1 MNYQSQGRFSL
12 IQKYIN
18 RWLSLPK
25 LSRAILTDKVV
36 TAFLDFGFDQILT
49 DQGIKFKDSHSLNCD
64 QAMRVNAQKFF
75 RWLGFYDEQFKSE
88 PKIIALE
95 PVIVAAMPNDLKL
108 AYLNEVYAMAGVY
121 IGTKKGDETYVSEG
135 EKSIRQVA
143 ASMTKE
149 NAEAQIAVIQLG
161 PNPTTEQIK
170 TTYRELKE
178 SAGTTLGAI
187 EFLENTFPHAFKKTR
202 RHNWRTTV

>member
-1 MNYQSQGRFSL
+1 MNSQSQGRFGL
-12 IQKYIN
+12 IQKYVN
-18 RWLSLPK
+18 HWLSLPK

-36 TAFLDFGFDQILT
+36 TAFFDFGFDQILT
-49 DQGIKFKDSHSLNCD
+49 DQGITFKDSDCLNCE

-88 PKIIALE
+88 QKIIALE
-95 PVIVAAMPNDLKL
+95 PAIVAAMPNDLKL
-108 AYLNEVYAMAGVY
+108 AYLNEVYAAAGVY
-121 IGTKKGDETYVSEG
+121 IGTRKGDEPNMPGG
-135 EKSIRQVA
+135 ENGIRQVA
-143 ASMTKE
+143 ASITKE

-161 PNPTTEQIK
+161 PNPSIEQIR

-187 EFLENTFPHAFKKTR
+187 EFIENTFSHVFQKTR
-202 RHNWRTTV
+202 RHNWSTTV